1 MQNFYVFF
9 FHFISISG
17 TKVISKQQE
26 ALYPQLG
33 NAIEIAARV
42 SKLVEGGMSYPDAI
56 QHEAIKAAKEN
67 LINDDLKKKIE
78 LGTEMVNKIK
88 LDFTNAVANG

>member
-1 MQNFYVFF
+1 
-9 FHFISISG
+9 
-17 TKVISKQQE
+17 
-26 ALYPQLG
+26 
-33 NAIEIAARV
+33 
-42 SKLVEGGMSYPDAI
+42 MSYPDAI